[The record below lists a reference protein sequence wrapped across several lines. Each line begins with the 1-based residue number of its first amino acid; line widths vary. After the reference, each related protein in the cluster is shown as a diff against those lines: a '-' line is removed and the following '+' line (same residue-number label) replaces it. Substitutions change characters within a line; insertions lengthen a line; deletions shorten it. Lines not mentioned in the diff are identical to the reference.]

1 MTTTPGPLNILYVAW
16 GFAPHRG
23 PGTYRALATVN
34 ALVSEGHRVTVLTAD
49 LANFDVV
56 TGADRSLMDA
66 IDPAVNVVRVGFPV
80 GRRDPIVS
88 RWDKDR
94 AHTPPAWRDR
104 MTARELAVFPEA
116 VYALWKQ
123 RADAAAYR
131 MHRQDPFDLVIG
143 TGNPYVDFSPAF
155 HLGVEFGVPFI
166 LDDRDSWLLDVYTGE
181 QLDADGPSEAL
192 WESMQRRCL
201 EAWFVNEP
209 IADWYRKRFPDLAH
223 KVRVVENGWDGAYL
237 TEARGQKVADP
248 AAPVFGFVGTMSKG
262 MPLELVLDAWRIARP
277 RLGPNA
283 ELRFYGQ
290 LGHAGFGEMSQVS
303 LLDRNKP
310 YGVKHLGR
318 WPKTEIDHAYG
329 QLDVLIFAKEGG
341 SMVTSAKIYEYV
353 ATGRPIVTVADSS
366 VDSWRVMR
374 GYPRTHQP
382 RSMTPKDLAET
393 FVAAW
398 QDAREADPGKIAQAL
413 EIGERLERRNQLL
426 PALRAVVEAVR
437 A

>member
-1 MTTTPGPLNILYVAW
+1 
-16 GFAPHRG
+16 
-23 PGTYRALATVN
+23 
-34 ALVSEGHRVTVLTAD
+34 
-49 LANFDVV
+49 
-56 TGADRSLMDA
+56 
-66 IDPAVNVVRVGFPV
+66 
-80 GRRDPIVS
+80 
-88 RWDKDR
+88 
-94 AHTPPAWRDR
+94 
-104 MTARELAVFPEA
+104 
-116 VYALWKQ
+116 
-123 RADAAAYR
+123 
-131 MHRQDPFDLVIG
+131 
-143 TGNPYVDFSPAF
+143 
-155 HLGVEFGVPFI
+155 
-166 LDDRDSWLLDVYTGE
+166 
-181 QLDADGPSEAL
+181 
-192 WESMQRRCL
+192 
-201 EAWFVNEP
+201 
-209 IADWYRKRFPDLAH
+209 
-223 KVRVVENGWDGAYL
+223 
-237 TEARGQKVADP
+237 
-248 AAPVFGFVGTMSKG
+248 

-426 PALRAVVEAVR
+426 PALREVVEAVR